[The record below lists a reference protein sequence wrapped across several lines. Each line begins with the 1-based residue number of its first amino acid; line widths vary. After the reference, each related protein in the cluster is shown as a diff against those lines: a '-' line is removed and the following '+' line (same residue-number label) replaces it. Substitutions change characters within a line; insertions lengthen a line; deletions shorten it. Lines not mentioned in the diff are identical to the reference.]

1 MNEFEGKTA
10 IVTGGASGI
19 GRATALLLAEKGA
32 NVVVADINEQDG
44 RIVADQIGPDRAL
57 FIKTDVTKQDEVQ
70 RLVSVAVARFG
81 SLDYA
86 VNAAGMVGP
95 VVPLVEYSTATWEK
109 IVNVNLTSVFLCLKA
124 EIAQMQSQG
133 TGGAIVN
140 VSSALGLV
148 GLGNVAGYTATK
160 HAVAGLTKDVAL
172 EVGKYGIR
180 VNGVAPGSTRTPMY
194 VEFSG
199 GTEEVEK
206 ALIASNHPIGR
217 IAEPEDLARA
227 IVALLSDAFGFTIGT
242 VLPVDGGWTIQ

>member
-1 MNEFEGKTA
+1 MSEFQGKTA

-32 NVVVADINEQDG
+32 NVVVADLNEQDG

-57 FIKTDVTKQDEVQ
+57 FIRTDVTDQVEVE

-95 VVPLVEYSTATWEK
+95 VVPLVEYDTATWEK
-109 IVNVNLTSVFLCLKA
+109 IVAVNLTSVFLCLKA
-124 EIAQMQSQG
+124 EITQMQSQG

-227 IVALLSDAFGFTIGT
+227 IIALLSDAFGFTIGT

>member
-1 MNEFEGKTA
+1 MSEFQGKTA

-44 RIVADQIGPDRAL
+44 RIVADRIGPDRAL
-57 FIKTDVTKQDEVQ
+57 FIKTDVTNQAEVE

-95 VVPLVEYSTATWEK
+95 VVPLVEYDTATWEK
-109 IVNVNLTSVFLCLKA
+109 IVAVNLTSVFLCLKA
-124 EIAQMQSQG
+124 EITQMQSQG

-199 GTEEVEK
+199 GTPEVEQ

-227 IVALLSDAFGFTIGT
+227 IIALLSDAFGFTIGT

>member
-1 MNEFEGKTA
+1 MSEFQGKTA
-10 IVTGGASGI
+10 IVTGGSSGI
-19 GRATALLLAEKGA
+19 GRATVRLLAEKGA
-32 NVVVADINEQDG
+32 HVVIADINERDG
-44 RIVADQIGPDRAL
+44 QTLVDQIGPDRAL
-57 FIKTDVTKQDEVQ
+57 FIKTDVTNPAEVE

-86 VNAAGMVGP
+86 VNAAGMVRP

-227 IVALLSDAFGFTIGT
+227 IVALLGDAFGFTIGT

>member
-1 MNEFEGKTA
+1 MSEFQGKTA

-32 NVVVADINEQDG
+32 NVVIADLNERDGRAVAD
-44 RIVADQIGPDRAL
+44 RIGPDRAL
-57 FIKTDVTKQDEVQ
+57 FIKTDVTNQAEVE

-95 VVPLVEYSTATWEK
+95 VVPLVEYDTATWEK
-109 IVNVNLTSVFLCLKA
+109 IVAVNLTSVFLCLKA
-124 EIAQMQSQG
+124 EITQMQSQG

-160 HAVAGLTKDVAL
+160 HAVAGLTKDVGL
-172 EVGKYGIR
+172 EVAKYGIR